1 MEYIKKADAI
11 AWGVLG
17 VIIIITYLFFSDG

>member
-11 AWGVLG
+11 SWGILAG
-17 VIIIITYLFFSDG
+17 IILITYLFFSDR

>member
-11 AWGVLG
+11 SWGVLG
-17 VIIIITYLFFSDG
+17 FVILITYLFFSDG

>member
-11 AWGVLG
+11 SWGILAA
-17 VIIIITYLFFSDG
+17 VILITYLFFSDG